1 MKIKKLRL
9 RLNLA
14 IDFVYCLNLNLY
26 TDIPRSEWVQQN
38 KDMVSKMLKNGVIL
52 RTLFLRSQFI
62 EILLYASKI
71 SKS

>member
-38 KDMVSKMLKNGVIL
+38 KDMVSKGVEKWCYI
-52 RTLFLRSQFI
+52 TNT
-62 EILLYASKI
+62 I
-71 SKS
+71 SKVTIHRNSALC